1 MLKRFL
7 SIASEWNYKETAM
20 LNIVFYFQVHQ
31 PYRLNHFNVLD
42 IAHNAKIFND
52 KLNGDIM
59 RKVAN
64 KCYLPTNQLLLELIE
79 KYEGRFKVAFSIS
92 GTALEQFKLYSPET
106 LDSFKRLVDTGCVE
120 LLGETYYHS
129 LAFLFDTNEFLDQVY
144 LHRDLMQTE
153 FGYYTTTFR
162 NTELIYQDRLSD
174 IIFEIEGFKT
184 ILTEG
189 VDRILQW
196 RSPLYAYKNYSKNM
210 NLLLKYYQLADDIA
224 FRFSNRDWPEYPLTV
239 DKFVHWID
247 QLTLAEKGGK
257 NLFLNL
263 FMDYETFGEHQWAS
277 TGIFDFMRHFPD
289 AVLERE
295 HLGFANPKDVSHLAN
310 YQQES
315 LSFPE
320 PVSWA
325 DEQRD
330 ISAWLGNEMQQ
341 NASET
346 FYELLNRIKEKGD
359 KELLRTARML
369 STSDHFYYMCSKY
382 FQDGDVHKYFSP
394 YDSPDQA
401 YIYYINAL
409 AELEELLLR

>member
-1 MLKRFL
+1 
-7 SIASEWNYKETAM
+7 M

-42 IAHNAKIFND
+42 INRNSEMFDD
-52 KLNGDIM
+52 KLNGLVM
-59 RKVAN
+59 KKVAE
-64 KCYLPTNQLLLELIE
+64 KCYLPTNELLLELI
-79 KYEGRFKVAFSIS
+79 KKSEGRFKIAFSIT
-92 GTALEQFKLYSPET
+92 GTAIEQFKLYSPET
-106 LDSFKRLVDTGCVE
+106 LDSFRKLVDTGCVE
-120 LLGETYYHS
+120 LLGETYFHS
-129 LAFLFDTNEFLDQVY
+129 LAFLYDTNEFLDQVMM
-144 LHRDLMQTE
+144 HRDLMQQE

-174 IIFEIEGFKT
+174 IIYEIEGFKT
-184 ILTEG
+184 IITEG

-196 RSPLYAYKNYSKNM
+196 RTPLYAYKNYSKDI

-239 DKFVHWID
+239 DKFVNWID
-247 QLTLAEKGGK
+247 HLTLAETGGK

-277 TGIFDFMRHFPD
+277 SGIFDFMRHFPA
-289 AVLERE
+289 AVLAKP
-295 HLGFANPKDVSHLAN
+295 HLGFANPKDTPNLAN
-310 YQQES
+310 YQQEA
-315 LSFPE
+315 LSFTE
-320 PVSWA
+320 AVSWA

-330 ISAWLGNEMQQ
+330 LSAWLENDMQK
-341 NASET
+341 NAIET
-346 FYELLNRIKEKGD
+346 LYELFNRIKEKGD
-359 KELLRTARML
+359 PELLRIARLL

-401 YIYYINAL
+401 YIYFITAM
-409 AELEELLLR
+409 AELEERLLG

>member
-1 MLKRFL
+1 
-7 SIASEWNYKETAM
+7 M
-20 LNIVFYFQVHQ
+20 LNIIFYFQVHQ

-42 IAHNAKIFND
+42 ISKGEKLFD
-52 KLNGDIM
+52 TKLNM
-59 RKVAN
+59 QVMKKVAE
-64 KCYLPTNQLLLELIE
+64 KCYLPTNKLLLELIQQS
-79 KYEGRFKVAFSIS
+79 EGRFKVAFSIT
-92 GTALEQFKLYSPET
+92 GTAIEQFKKYSPET

-120 LLGETYYHS
+120 LLGETYFHS
-129 LAFLFDTNEFLDQVY
+129 LAFLYDTNEFLDQVEM
-144 LHRDLMQTE
+144 HRELMKQE

-174 IIFEIEGFKT
+174 IIYEIEGFNT
-184 ILTEG
+184 IVTEG

-196 RSPLYAYKNYSKNM
+196 RTPLYAYKNYSKDI

-239 DKFVHWID
+239 DKFVNWID
-247 QLTLAEKGGK
+247 HLTLGETGGK

-277 TGIFDFMRHFPD
+277 SGIFDFMRSFPPE
-289 AVLERE
+289 VLSRQ
-295 HLGFANPKDVSHLAN
+295 HLGFANPKDTTHLAN

-325 DEQRD
+325 DEERD
-330 ISAWLGNEMQQ
+330 LSAWLDNDMQK
-341 NASET
+341 NAIET
-346 FYELLNRIKEKGD
+346 LYELFAKIKQKGD
-359 KELLRTARML
+359 PELLRTARLM
-369 STSDHFYYMCSKY
+369 STSDHFYYMCAKY

-401 YIYYINAL
+401 YIYFITAL
-409 AELEELLLR
+409 AELEERLLR